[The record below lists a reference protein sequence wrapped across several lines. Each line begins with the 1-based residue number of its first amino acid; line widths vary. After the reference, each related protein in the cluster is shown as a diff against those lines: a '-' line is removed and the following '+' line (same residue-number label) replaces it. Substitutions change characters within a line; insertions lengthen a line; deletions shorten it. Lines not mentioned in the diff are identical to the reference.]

1 MASLPAR
8 IVILGT
14 GGTIAGTAPRPEDNV
29 GYTAAQLGVAE
40 LVAAVPA
47 LASVPLEAEQVAQL
61 DSKDMSLAVLK
72 VLATRTQAHLAREGV
87 AGVVITHGTDT
98 LEETAWLLHQVLN
111 TDKPVVL
118 TAAMRPASS
127 LQADGP
133 QNLLD
138 AVTVARTARTAGVA
152 VVLDGRVW
160 AGAELRKLH
169 SYRTAAFGGGEAG
182 PLGWLEE
189 GVLRHARSWPPA
201 QAVGPAGLP
210 AHEDE
215 APWVA
220 IVQSHAGATGRE
232 VDALVG
238 AGVRGLVVA
247 ATGNGS
253 VHVALEAALRRA
265 LDAGVVVWRATRC
278 AHGGIVGETGSPFAA
293 AGALTPAQ
301 ARLALLLHLRVGHT
315 RAP

>member
-14 GGTIAGTAPRPEDNV
+14 GGTIAGTASRPEDNV
-29 GYTAAQLGVAE
+29 GYTAAQLGVAQ

-47 LASVPLEAEQVAQL
+47 LASVPIEAEQVAQL
-61 DSKDMSLAVLK
+61 DSKDMTLAVLHA
-72 VLATRTQAHLAREGV
+72 LASRVQAHLAREAV
-87 AGVVITHGTDT
+87 AGIVITHGTDT
-98 LEETAWLLHQVLN
+98 LEETAWLLHQVL
-111 TDKPVVL
+111 DAGKPVVL

-138 AVTVARTARTAGVA
+138 AVTVARTAGTGGVA

-160 AGAELRKLH
+160 AGAEVRKLH
-169 SYRTAAFGGGEAG
+169 SYRTAAFGAGEAG

-189 GVLRHARSWPPA
+189 GALRHARPWPPA
-201 QAVGPAGLP
+201 EGIGLAGLP

-253 VHVALEAALRRA
+253 VHAALEAALRRA
-265 LDAGVVVWRATRC
+265 QDAGIVVWRATRC
-278 AHGGIVGETGSPFAA
+278 AQGGIVGEAGSPFAA